1 MASTLLSQLYFFAVL
16 IEFFWIVLVLSFFD
30 NIVDKL
36 RNDLEDL
43 ATQIFTRKPG
53 GFSV

>member
-1 MASTLLSQLYFFAVL
+1 MAVA
-16 IEFFWIVLVLSFFD
+16 IVATVSLSFFD
-30 NIVDKL
+30 NIIDRL

-53 GFSV
+53 GFGV